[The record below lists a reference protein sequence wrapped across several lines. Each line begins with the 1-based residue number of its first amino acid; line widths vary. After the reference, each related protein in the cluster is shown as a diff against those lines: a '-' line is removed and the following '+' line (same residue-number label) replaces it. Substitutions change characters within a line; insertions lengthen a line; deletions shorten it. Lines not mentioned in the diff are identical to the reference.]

1 MVATRR
7 ERMAASRVGP
17 GLDGDVERAV
27 VHRTDVGTDDG
38 EGECVARR

>member
-1 MVATRR
+1 M
-7 ERMAASRVGP
+7 MAAGGKRMSGARVGP
-17 GLDGDVERAV
+17 GLDVDVERAV